1 MESHEDSTNGGFNH
15 FSFFLRTLPEQS
27 EEKLEESP
35 EIARDVI
42 IAARTYVSPLKGK
55 RWVIHN
61 WGLVRTY
68 VGILRELNW
77 DLFWGVY

>member
-15 FSFFLRTLPEQS
+15 FSISLRTLPEQS

-55 RWVIHN
+55 R
-61 WGLVRTY
+61 
-68 VGILRELNW
+68 
-77 DLFWGVY
+77 

>member
-55 RWVIHN
+55 
-61 WGLVRTY
+61 G
-68 VGILRELNW
+68 
-77 DLFWGVY
+77 